1 MKVRI
6 ITIVILVGLL
16 AFLWLS
22 GTAQS
27 KTSSQLHA
35 ELETLQDQAA
45 DIAADGAALQAE
57 LDANAQE
64 TRSTIEQKSAID
76 QAIHNTEAQIQ
87 NAEAQLQCVSLLIA
101 QSQSDL
107 EAAQQ
112 EQQALQEAYRQ
123 RLRAMEENGDVSYW
137 AVLFG
142 ASSFQDLLSRIDMIH
157 EVAEADQAMLRS
169 LQEKADEVAAQQET
183 LRQELDEQAAIR
195 AELETMEATLVE
207 QRAQADELLLALL
220 ADEAA
225 LSEEYQKNL
234 EREDALRQEILAAQ
248 QAYEAALSAEEAARL
263 AQSNANNVA
272 GGGGSTSSPSATG
285 LIAPVDGPH
294 VITDAYG

>member
-16 AFLWLS
+16 AFVWLS
-22 GTAQS
+22 GTAQG

-35 ELETLQDQAA
+35 ELETLQEQAA

-157 EVAEADQAMLRS
+157 EVAEADQEMLRAS
-169 LQEKADEVAAQQET
+169 PGKGRDGGGAAGDT
-183 LRQELDEQAAIR
+183 APGAGR
-195 AELETMEATLVE
+195 ASGHPRRTESHGG
-207 QRAQADELLLALL
+207 DPGG
-220 ADEAA
+220 
-225 LSEEYQKNL
+225 
-234 EREDALRQEILAAQ
+234 
-248 QAYEAALSAEEAARL
+248 AARPGRR
-263 AQSNANNVA
+263 AASGAAGRRGVSQRGVPEEPGA
-272 GGGGSTSSPSATG
+272 GGRPAPGDFGGAAG
-285 LIAPVDGPH
+285 L
-294 VITDAYG
+294 

>member
-22 GTAQS
+22 GTAQG

-35 ELETLQDQAA
+35 ELETLQEQAA

-195 AELETMEATLVE
+195 AELEAMEATL
-207 QRAQADELLLALL
+207 
-220 ADEAA
+220 
-225 LSEEYQKNL
+225 
-234 EREDALRQEILAAQ
+234 
-248 QAYEAALSAEEAARL
+248 
-263 AQSNANNVA
+263 
-272 GGGGSTSSPSATG
+272 
-285 LIAPVDGPH
+285 
-294 VITDAYG
+294 